1 LGGPALIVLDTHALI
16 WWVDGS
22 AALSPRAR
30 QHIDSLVA
38 ASAIRVSS
46 ISVWEIGMLVA
57 SGRLELAIPAEEWIA
72 RCEALPFLNF
82 VAVDNTIALAST
94 RLPGRPPADPTDRII
109 IATAQALR
117 APLVTKD
124 RRIRSY
130 DVETIW

>member
-1 LGGPALIVLDTHALI
+1 MGGPPLIVLDTHALI

-22 AALSPRAR
+22 AALSQRAR

-57 SGRLELAIPAEEWIA
+57 SGRLELAITTEEWIA
-72 RCEALPFLNF
+72 RCEALPFLGF

-94 RLPGRPPADPTDRII
+94 RLPGRPPADPADRII

-124 RRIRSY
+124 RRIRTY